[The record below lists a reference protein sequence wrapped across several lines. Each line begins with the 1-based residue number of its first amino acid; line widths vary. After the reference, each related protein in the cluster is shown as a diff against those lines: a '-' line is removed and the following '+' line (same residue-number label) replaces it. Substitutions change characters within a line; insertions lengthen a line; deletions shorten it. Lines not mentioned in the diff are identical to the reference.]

1 MAYQPIEPVGLGRNV
16 SAEMMKGGPRLQEE
30 IKTMGPNTIKMIA
43 LQQIADQQ
51 KQKASQANLQAQTN
65 PATVVQQLEQQLGG
79 MGQPQQSMGLPP
91 MRDKAQ
97 QVGGALAQKQQQQQ
111 KNMQRAAQ
119 SPQQG
124 RPPMMAGGG
133 LLSRPAPN
141 IDPRYFE
148 GGGIVAFAEGGG
160 VSSEELKEMGLTY
173 EQFAKLSSKQQEAVA
188 KQINFERRQ
197 KQDLS
202 RLDRV
207 ASGTLDIAT
216 APIVAGANVLEMAR
230 TSGIGKSLGLADPEE
245 EARHT
250 PYMQFIDRAKAT
262 DAANAG
268 RTSQEGILSQI
279 KKDMGGESVRTGIDT
294 LTKEL
299 QGQFDENIG
308 GPSKDP
314 LTPYSGPKVPKPVG
328 QSAPEEVEVVEE
340 VVKPR
345 PAIPKITSTGID
357 TPKSLKDAG
366 QRPDREAIT
375 KGLGALKTAGVD
387 EEAAARTDYKKQMR
401 LSPELNEERNEMAR
415 RTKEREENYKPSR
428 ATTIREALA
437 GAANRGSLG
446 SVGAGISGA
455 MSAREGD
462 IQKRKDSLFKARQ
475 DSLDKLVMRSDDIAK
490 GAVTFGADA
499 RKGFKEDARTLV
511 DVEARMYAT
520 ESADARQARQQEADI
535 AIANAGQQFTA
546 QVENARNTLKAQSDA
561 DLAGYRKESNVIAR
575 EGNTQRATKDRNTL
589 INNINKGKA
598 KTQADIAAVIAE
610 RAAALDSVE
619 AKIPSS
625 VEEDD
630 PEAVAEWKEGILSA
644 MAKTYAPML
653 DAYDAQ
659 LKDLGIDVPEPAA
672 PTEPKASPTF
682 ASLPK

>member
-51 KQKASQANLQAQTN
+51 KQKATQANLQAQTN
-65 PATVVQQLEQQLGG
+65 PATVMQQVEQQVMQ
-79 MGQPQQSMGLPP
+79 MGQPQQGTGLPP

-119 SPQQG
+119 NSQQG

-148 GGGIVAFAEGGG
+148 GGGIVAFAEGKEVRGYEPTDEEIAAERARLAQSNSYFETVPDSVIRSRLVAQYKPEINKIPVSEVDAEFERLKGPSSAMKKTRLEPYSERGYGDIDREKIRERLAEEKGG
-160 VSSEELKEMGLTY
+160 VYKKLPPTLPLGEGVRKPSEKPL
-173 EQFAKLSSKQQEAVA
+173 
-188 KQINFERRQ
+188 
-197 KQDLS
+197 
-202 RLDRV
+202 
-207 ASGTLDIAT
+207 
-216 APIVAGANVLEMAR
+216 
-230 TSGIGKSLGLADPEE
+230 
-245 EARHT
+245 
-250 PYMQFIDRAKAT
+250 
-262 DAANAG
+262 
-268 RTSQEGILSQI
+268 EGIEALAAE
-279 KKDMGGESVRTGIDT
+279 MTGQLDT
-294 LTKEL
+294 
-299 QGQFDENIG
+299 
-308 GPSKDP
+308 SKP
-314 LTPYSGPKVPKPVG
+314 LAPYSGPKIPQPIKQGAPKV
-328 QSAPEEVEVVEE
+328 EEVVEVVEE
-340 VVKPR
+340 EVDVPDVS
-345 PAIPKITSTGID
+345 ATGID
-357 TPKSLKDAG
+357 IPQSLKDAG
-366 QRPDREAIT
+366 QRPSTDKIT
-375 KGLGALKTAGVD
+375 QGLGALKTAGVD
-387 EEAAARTDYKKQMR
+387 EEAAARTDYKKQMQ
-401 LSPELNEERNEMAR
+401 LDPELKEEMNTMAR

-589 INNINKGKA
+589 INNINKGRA

-619 AKIPSS
+619 AKIPSN
-625 VEEDD
+625 VDEDD
-630 PEAVAEWKEGILSA
+630 PEAVAKWKKGILDA

-653 DAYDAQ
+653 DAYNAQ

-672 PTEPKASPTF
+672 AASTDTSGF
-682 ASLPK
+682 KLKGVK

>member
-119 SPQQG
+119 GQG

-133 LLSRPAPN
+133 LLSVPAPN

-148 GGGIVAFAEGGG
+148 GGGIVAFELGGRVQALVEEYRKNTYGARNLSDEEILALLEKDRPTEVAEYRKKVYGAANK
-160 VSSEELKEMGLTY
+160 SDAEIEQAIKESFSGRLEADRTADFSDRGRAPDPMSMGLGLGMGMGSPTLEPLATERMEY
-173 EQFAKLSSKQQEAVA
+173 TGPVDPTLPKVQAESDSSSKKGVG
-188 KQINFERRQ
+188 
-197 KQDLS
+197 
-202 RLDRV
+202 V
-207 ASGTLDIAT
+207 G
-216 APIVAGANVLEMAR
+216 V
-230 TSGIGKSLGLADPEE
+230 EE
-245 EARHT
+245 V
-250 PYMQFIDRAKAT
+250 K
-262 DAANAG
+262 
-268 RTSQEGILSQI
+268 
-279 KKDMGGESVRTGIDT
+279 
-294 LTKEL
+294 
-299 QGQFDENIG
+299 
-308 GPSKDP
+308 
-314 LTPYSGPKVPKPVG
+314 
-328 QSAPEEVEVVEE
+328 EEVEVDV
-340 VVKPR
+340 
-345 PAIPKITSTGID
+345 PKVSATGID
-357 TPKSLKDAG
+357 IPQSLKDAG
-366 QRPDREAIT
+366 QRPSTDKIT
-375 KGLGALKTAGVD
+375 QGLGALKTAGVD
-387 EEAAARTDYKKQMR
+387 GEAAARTDYRKQMQ
-401 LSPELNEERNEMAR
+401 LDPELKEEMNTMAR

-475 DSLDKLVMRSDDIAK
+475 DSLDKLVTRSDDIAK
-490 GAVTFGADA
+490 GALAYGADA
-499 RKGFKEDARTLV
+499 RKGFKADARTLV
-511 DVEARMYAT
+511 DAEVAMYST
-520 ESADARQARQQEADI
+520 QSSDARQARQQEADI
-535 AIANAGQQFTA
+535 VIANAGQKFKA
-546 QVENARNTLKAQSDA
+546 EVENVRSTLKAQSDA
-561 DLAGYRKESNVIAR
+561 DLASYRKESNAIAR
-575 EGNTQRATKDRNTL
+575 EGNAASKESSRATL

-598 KTQADIAAVIAE
+598 KTQTDIAAVIAE
-610 RAAALDSVE
+610 RAAALDSIE
-619 AKIPSS
+619 AEASIP
-625 VEEDD
+625 EDIRDD
-630 PEAVAEWKEGILSA
+630 PAEVAKWKKKILDA
-644 MAKTYAPML
+644 MAKQYAPML

-672 PTEPKASPTF
+672 PTEQKASPTF